1 MASMTERYRREGTA
15 GARSLYRTGLTVAD
29 ALTSLET
36 PLSSGALLRSLVG
49 RPTLAVAVEFTTAS
63 DDVQVLV
70 LIFDRSNGTDVLLA
84 AQKATATADATAR
97 RTTSGKYISAPLL
110 FDTLGGTHYEVR
122 LYDNPAAAVDIRAWE
137 Y

>member
-1 MASMTERYRREGTA
+1 MASMTERYRRDGTVA
-15 GARSLYRTGLTVAD
+15 ARSLYRTGLTTAD
-29 ALTSLET
+29 ALTTLET
-36 PLSSGALLRSLVG
+36 PLSSGALLRNLVG

-63 DDVQVLV
+63 DDVQILV
-70 LIFDRSNGTDVLLA
+70 LIYDRSNGTDVLLG
-84 AQKATATADATAR
+84 AQKATATADGTAR
-97 RTTSGKYISAPLL
+97 RTASGKYISAPLL